1 MRTVEGIASLPA
13 SDNRLHLQSEAEARK
28 VAGLLICETF
38 GFNGLNREVTNHPLS
53 WYTFLFFKEVNE
65 PF

>member
-1 MRTVEGIASLPA
+1 MPTVEGIASLPA

-28 VAGLLICETF
+28 VAGLLICD
-38 GFNGLNREVTNHPLS
+38 GLNGLNREVTNHPLS